1 MRKCRKYKK
10 KSFLIR
16 LMRQVS
22 GFVSTIATGSICMD
36 NRRGA
41 EFRFRSVT
49 NPHTHGGVMRIM
61 QKDLPCPVLTSLI
74 GAVIV
79 LVFKLIMLIY
89 AN

>member
-1 MRKCRKYKK
+1 MRKIRKHTK
-10 KSFLIR
+10 KSFFTR

-22 GFVSTIATGSICMD
+22 GFVSAIATGSICMD
-36 NRRGA
+36 NRREA
-41 EFRFRSVT
+41 ELRLRPVT
-49 NPHTHGGVMRIM
+49 KPHTHGGIMRIM
-61 QKDLPCPVLTSLI
+61 QKDLPCPILSSFI